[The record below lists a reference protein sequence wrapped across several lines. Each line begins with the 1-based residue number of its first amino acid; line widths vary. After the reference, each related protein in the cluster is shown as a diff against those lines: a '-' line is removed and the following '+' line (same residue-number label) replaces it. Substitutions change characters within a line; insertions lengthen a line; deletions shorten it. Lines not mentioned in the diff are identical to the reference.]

1 MNIRVRVVRLWFAGM
16 WLLTLALGPDR
27 EALSFPII
35 WRFGLSKFSIY
46 FSVGLITFVISGS
59 KS

>member
-1 MNIRVRVVRLWFAGM
+1 MNIRVRVVRLWFVAM

-27 EALSFPII
+27 KALSFPII
-35 WRFGLSKFSIY
+35 WSFGLSKFSIY
-46 FSVGLITFVISGS
+46 FPVGLITFVISGS